1 MVLLRLTPALRS
13 RLDTPAPRLP
23 EELREQIAA
32 FLVDEEEERASSGRD
47 DEDAKGAGGA
57 GKEQG
62 QRTVPHELLV
72 RVSRWARGRNNLEDP
87 DLYRLASLLRL
98 TDVYAPPLPP
108 REKSPELLAIL
119 ADIQLQQDR
128 RSYASLTS
136 LAPAPHPSL
145 IPLDDPFSFKSH
157 KTPAEEWKEIRR
169 EVSAI
174 ANVGASMLAVG
185 TGVWW
190 VGGGRSYAARLC
202 LALSGALAIAII
214 EGWLYWRFFSRLD
227 APPKASASAGKA
239 ARPGSGARRG
249 LPRNGNIRAKKQ

>member
-1 MVLLRLTPALRS
+1 MVLLHLTPALRS
-13 RLDTPAPRLP
+13 RLGALAPRLP
-23 EELREQIAA
+23 EEVRAQVGA
-32 FLVDEEEERASSGRD
+32 FLVDEAEAQASS
-47 DEDAKGAGGA
+47 DAKADDCVDA
-57 GKEQG
+57 EEVGKEQR
-62 QRTVPHELLV
+62 QRTIPHELLV
-72 RVSRWARGRNNLEDP
+72 RVSRWGRGEEDLEDP

-98 TDVYAPPLPP
+98 TDVYAPPVAP

-128 RSYASLTS
+128 LSYASLIS

-145 IPLDDPFSFKSH
+145 IPLDDPFSA
-157 KTPAEEWKEIRR
+157 KTPAEEWQEIRR

-214 EGWLYWRFFSRLD
+214 EGWLYWRFFSRLNP
-227 APPKASASAGKA
+227 APKASASVGRTA
-239 ARPGSGARRG
+239 ARAGGAKRG
-249 LPRNGNIRAKKQ
+249 LPRNGDSRGKKQ

>member
-1 MVLLRLTPALRS
+1 MVLLQLTPALRN
-13 RLDTPAPRLP
+13 RLDALAPRLP
-23 EELREQIAA
+23 EELRAQVGA
-32 FLVDEEEERASSGRD
+32 FEEEEVWASS
-47 DEDAKGAGGA
+47 DEQASVWEGAEEA
-57 GKEQG
+57 RKEQG
-62 QRTVPHELLV
+62 QRTVPHELLAQ
-72 RVSRWARGRNNLEDP
+72 VSRWARGKEDLEDP

-98 TDVYAPPLPP
+98 TDVYAPPLAP

-145 IPLDDPFSFKSH
+145 VPLDDPFSA
-157 KTPAEEWKEIRR
+157 KTPADEWKEIRR

-227 APPKASASAGKA
+227 PAHKASASAGRTA
-239 ARPGSGARRG
+239 ARAGGAERV
-249 LPRNGNIRAKKQ
+249 LPRNGDGRAKKQ

>member
-13 RLDTPAPRLP
+13 RLDVLASRLP
-23 EELREQIAA
+23 EELREQIAI
-32 FLVDEEEERASSGRD
+32 FLVDEEEERASGGFD
-47 DEDAKGAGGA
+47 DDCAEGAGGA
-57 GKEQG
+57 IKEQRD
-62 QRTVPHELLV
+62 RTVPHELL
-72 RVSRWARGRNNLEDP
+72 
-87 DLYRLASLLRL
+87 
-98 TDVYAPPLPP
+98 
-108 REKSPELLAIL
+108 SPELLAIL

-128 RSYASLTS
+128 RSYASLSS

-145 IPLDDPFSFKSH
+145 IPLDDPFSPKSH

-214 EGWLYWRFFSRLD
+214 EGWLYWRFFSRVDTTLE
-227 APPKASASAGKA
+227 AKAGSGKA
-239 ARPGSGARRG
+239 ATRVGGRRRG
-249 LPRNGNIRAKKQ
+249 VQRNSVKRVKTQ